1 MAVSNFP
8 NGISV
13 YGVQLSSGAGLPATP
28 GKYIF
33 VDYTNGSDGNNGESM
48 DTPVK
53 TVAQAYSLART
64 NKDDVIILMGN
75 ATHTLT
81 SMLTVAKNRVHFIGL
96 DASGGRRYG
105 QNAKIS
111 LGVTT
116 AATDIATVQVTGVRC
131 TFHNIKFLNEN
142 TVAEGIYCFVDAGE
156 YTVVENCE
164 IYKSTDLD
172 VTGAAE
178 LVANGDSSEYRNCY
192 IGSTVNAISGAIL
205 RPCVLVTGGIVSGKK
220 ARDVSFRNCIFARKC
235 GNTGNRFVYGAN
247 ATDVE
252 RLMLIED
259 CIFWNTALA
268 TATPAQNVAFGATQ
282 TEGSVLL
289 RNCSSIGAA
298 TAMSTTTGV
307 FIDGAAPTA
316 ATSGIAV
323 QAA

>member
-1 MAVSNFP
+1 M
-8 NGISV
+8 GITN
-13 YGVQLSSGAGLPATP
+13 YDILQLNQLIGGSAGLPATK

-33 VDYTNGSDGNNGESM
+33 CDYGSGSDGNDGSSPSEA
-48 DTPVK
+48 VK
-53 TVAQAYSLART
+53 TVAQAYSLATT
-64 NKDDVIILMGN
+64 NMDDVIVLVGSS
-75 ATHTLT
+75 THTL
-81 SMLTVAKNRVHFIGL
+81 SAMLTVAKNRVHFIGM

-105 QNAKIS
+105 QNAKVS

-116 AATDIATVQVTGVRC
+116 DATDIATLEVTGVRC
-131 TFHNIKFLNEN
+131 SFHNIKFQNSN
-142 TVAEGIYCFVDAGE
+142 TVAQGIYCVVDAGE
-156 YTVVENCE
+156 YTVFDSCE
-164 IYKSTDLD
+164 FYKSTDLD

-192 IGSTVNAISGAIL
+192 IGSTVNAITGAIL

-220 ARDVSFRNCIFARKC
+220 ARDVSFRSCILARKC
-235 GNTGNRFVYGAN
+235 GDTGNRFVYGAN

-252 RLMLIED
+252 RIMLFED

-268 TATPAQNVAFGATQ
+268 AATPAQNVAFGATQ

-316 ATSGIAV
+316 ATSGIAL
-323 QAA
+323 QCS